1 MSFQAMTYRPT
12 SGLVGY
18 LTDST
23 LIENTLADRTLHIT
37 DPGTYQVTTSLMR
50 QFWSNNGTTDYGQNE
65 ALYKLTWAPD
75 DGSSTNYGYMLTVC
89 PEARALAPDCPAGLG
104 YFSTSTGEQVY
115 LENVYSGSYSTTIIV
130 ESNTTLTLN
139 AGSFAT
145 TAINEGVDGATISN
159 MFVIKLC

>member
-50 QFWSNNGTTDYGQNE
+50 QFWSNNGTANYSDTE
-65 ALYKLTWAPD
+65 ALYKLSWTAD
-75 DGSSTNYGYMLTVC
+75 DGSVIDYMLNTC
-89 PEARALAPDCPAGLG
+89 AKASNISPDSTAGIG
-104 YFSTSTGEQVY
+104 YFNNSNNEPVY
-115 LENVYSGSYSTTIIV
+115 LTNVFAGSFSNTIIV
-130 ESNTTLTLN
+130 ESATTLTLN
-139 AGSFAT
+139 VGSFET
-145 TAINEGVDGATISN
+145 TAINEGVDGITKTT
-159 MFVIKLC
+159 MYVVKLC

>member
-18 LTDST
+18 LVDSI

-50 QFWSNNGTTDYGQNE
+50 QFWSNNGTADYSDNE
-65 ALYKLTWAPD
+65 ALYKLTWSAD
-75 DGSSTNYGYMLTVC
+75 DGSQTHYMLTTC
-89 PEARALAPDCPAGLG
+89 PKASALAPDCPAGIG

-115 LENVYSGSYSTTIIV
+115 LENVYSGSFSNTIIV

-139 AGSFAT
+139 VGSFAT
-145 TAINEGVDGATISN
+145 TAINEGVDGSTISN
-159 MFVIKLC
+159 LYVVKLC